1 MDYMVVFRIL
11 KCVTKLEKFAVYP
24 FILLQC
30 KIFILLLFAILK
42 NDLLRENLILVD
54 KTLLTRTSDHHLLL

>member
-24 FILLQC
+24 FIILLQC
-30 KIFILLLFAILK
+30 KVFLSCYS
-42 NDLLRENLILVD
+42 LV
-54 KTLLTRTSDHHLLL
+54 S